1 MLNDC
6 FISQQKLPVKES
18 YKAKVSMIVIDIL
31 LDLTNPEKIGGNRDF
46 KDKTDNTDILKKI

>member
-6 FISQQKLPVKES
+6 FISQNKLPVKES
-18 YKAKVSMIVIDIL
+18 YNTKISMIVIDIL

-46 KDKTDNTDILKKI
+46 KDKTENTDILKII